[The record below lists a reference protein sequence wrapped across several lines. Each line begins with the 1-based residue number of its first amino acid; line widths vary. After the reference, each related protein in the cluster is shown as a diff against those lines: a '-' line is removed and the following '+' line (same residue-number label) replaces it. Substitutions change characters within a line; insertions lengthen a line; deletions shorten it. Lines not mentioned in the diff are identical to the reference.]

1 MSSINII
8 CIGKKTSTQIS
19 ELISDYEKRLHKFV
33 KINWVIIPAID
44 GKMSI
49 DEQKSQESKKIISK
63 LNHRYTILLDE
74 TGRELDNIGLANFLV
89 DSIDSNELN
98 IVIGGAYGVSDEL
111 KQKAD
116 AVLSL
121 SKLVLPHQ
129 IVRLVIVEQIYR
141 SYSIINNL
149 PYHHQ

>member
-8 CIGKKTSTQIS
+8 CVGKKTSPQILD
-19 ELISDYEKRLHKFV
+19 LILDYEKRLRNFV

-63 LNHRYTILLDE
+63 LNGMFTILLDE
-74 TGRELDNIGLANFLV
+74 SGRELDNLQLASFLG
-89 DSIDSNELN
+89 DSVNNNEVN
-98 IVIGGAYGVSDEL
+98 IVIGGAYGVSGEL
-111 KQKAD
+111 KQKVD

-141 SYSIINNL
+141 SYTIINNL